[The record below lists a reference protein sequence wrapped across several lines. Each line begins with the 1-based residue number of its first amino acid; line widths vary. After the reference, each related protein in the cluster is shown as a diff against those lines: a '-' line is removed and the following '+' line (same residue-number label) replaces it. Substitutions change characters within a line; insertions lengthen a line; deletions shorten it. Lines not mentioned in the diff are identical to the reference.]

1 MESEKYC
8 PLVSCR
14 NGGGHGISDWV
25 KCLGNRCM
33 FFNSEIEKCS
43 VWMNSNSLGRNIGG
57 SKLEEHE
64 GRDVKK

>member
-1 MESEKYC
+1 MENEKYC

-43 VWMNSNSLGRNIGG
+43 VWMIGYG
-57 SKLEEHE
+57 AVESVTER
-64 GRDVKK
+64 GVWINKK